1 MDGRVTME
9 ERLVS
14 LLEDCLADLE
24 AGKTLDECLKRYPAE
39 AEELRPLLQTA
50 MALRSLRP
58 ADPPAVVRAASRAG
72 LLAEAERRRRRTM
85 DDRRPT
91 RIRRLPSGVRRPS
104 SATALA
110 LAVLMLLAGVLAAA
124 TARSLP
130 GDPLY
135 GFKRSVEDMQLSLAR
150 SPEAEAAYNA
160 RRIEEIQALVAA
172 RRVAE
177 VEFWGEVALVRPS
190 GWTVGPIYVY
200 GDENTQVLGNP
211 GLGDIVSV
219 RAVIRPDGT
228 LLARQIVWVR

>member
-1 MDGRVTME
+1 MME
-9 ERLVS
+9 ERLVA
-14 LLEDCLADLE
+14 LLEDCLVDLE
-24 AGKTLDECLKRYPAE
+24 AGTTLDECLKRHPAE

-50 MALRSLRP
+50 LALRSLRP
-58 ADPPAVVRAASRAG
+58 ADPPVVVRAASRAG
-72 LLAEAERRRRRTM
+72 LLAEAGRRRRRTT

-91 RIRRLPSGVRRPS
+91 IIRRPPSAVRRLS
-104 SATALA
+104 SMTAFA
-110 LAVLMLLAGVLAAA
+110 LAVLMLVAGVLAAGA
-124 TARSLP
+124 ARSLP

-135 GFKRSVEDMQLSLAR
+135 AFKRSVEDMQLTLAR

-200 GDENTQVLGNP
+200 GDGNTQVFGSP
-211 GLGDIVSV
+211 ELGDTVSV

-228 LLARQIVWVR
+228 LLAQQIVRVR